1 MAGADAEE
9 MALQREN
16 GVDMPIFGYS
26 KDAAAPRLRTEFPE
40 SWAWIEQVANKYEE
54 RENRQKEKKIF

>member
-54 RENRQKEKKIF
+54 RENR